1 MKEVQ
6 ITQEDRYAA
15 RVLINAALPLLRV
28 VAVDYPKINKKFQ
41 NKTFVFQVSVLD
53 DKSEGGKFATYFT
66 VENGVW
72 TTHINDVH
80 KSPDVEFEFSDIKKF
95 VLFFSGKSK
104 TAFPKMKGVK
114 HFGLFMAIMS
124 ALLKMAGLFGKKD
137 VPTNKK
143 DEVELLKLYFY
154 LLPNGVSQLNKM
166 DHPIV
171 KKFTNNQPDRTWA
184 LVIDGSEE
192 LASWIRI
199 KDGNSK
205 SGRGL
210 SKRGAPFLAMQFD
223 SPKHAL
229 EILMNKA
236 EMLQY
241 VEKKYLV
248 INGAPE
254 MAGDLGD
261 MLSLVGSYAQGAYMD
276 K

>member
-28 VAVDYPKINKKFQ
+28 VAVDYPKIDKKFK
-41 NKTFVFQVSVLD
+41 NRSFVFQVSVLD
-53 DKSEGGKFATYFT
+53 SEAEGGKFATYFT

-80 KSPDVEFEFSDIKKF
+80 KNPDVEFEFPNIKKF

-124 ALLKMAGLFGKKD
+124 ALLKMAGLFSAKD
-137 VPTNKK
+137 VPTNKE
-143 DEVELLKLYFY
+143 DAVELLKLYFY
-154 LLPNGVSQLNKM
+154 LLPNGISQLNKM
-166 DHPIV
+166 DHPLV

-184 LVIDGSEE
+184 LIIDGSDT

-210 SKRGAPFLAMQFD
+210 SKRSAPFLAMEFD
-223 SPKHAL
+223 TPEHAL
-229 EILMNKA
+229 EILMGKA
-236 EMLQY
+236 DMLDY
-241 VEKKYLV
+241 VAKKYLV

-254 MAGDLGD
+254 MAGDFGD
-261 MLSLVGSYAQGAYMD
+261 MLTLVGSYAQATYMD
-276 K
+276 